1 MTAVTIRTN
10 TWLPAFRRL
19 FPCCLYATP
28 ETSSSSIK
36 IQTTLADDVDDLSI
50 PASKPARSWPFP
62 NAHHV
67 SCGMDGGRTSRKCSS
82 AVASDRLRPC
92 FRGHKRCLCRC
103 HAVSV
108 TMLTPTCLLT
118 CRLVT
123 YLLTVTPP
131 LDSNSFLGFVAN
143 YHGRRLFMITT
154 TSLISGTNMVPL
166 ENQAFRSSG
175 DQTDFLQIVPKR
187 PHSSIDF
194 LTLD

>member
-1 MTAVTIRTN
+1 
-10 TWLPAFRRL
+10 
-19 FPCCLYATP
+19 
-28 ETSSSSIK
+28 
-36 IQTTLADDVDDLSI
+36 
-50 PASKPARSWPFP
+50 
-62 NAHHV
+62 
-67 SCGMDGGRTSRKCSS
+67 
-82 AVASDRLRPC
+82 
-92 FRGHKRCLCRC
+92 
-103 HAVSV
+103 
-108 TMLTPTCLLT
+108 MLTPTCLLT